1 MAGARLFLPV
11 ADSMADTFERLA
23 DFRDLSAAGTGQ
35 LLANWAVLY
44 LQALAPL
51 IGTLAALGVG
61 VGLLQSRFAVALK
74 PLAPDLNRVN
84 PGAGLT
90 RILSIRTLVEQGKGL
105 LKLSA
110 VGYVAYREVAE
121 IIPQSP
127 NLMGMTAGMAVAEL
141 GSRLVSAMQNVG
153 FALLAIGVLDYLYQH
168 WEFRK
173 SLRMTKQELK
183 QDHKQQEGSP
193 ELKQRQRQRARELA
207 RHRRALKDVPTADV
221 IITNPTHYAVALRYA
236 AETDPAPRVLAKGT
250 DLMAQQIKQMASQY
264 EVPVLENR
272 PLARSLYAAA
282 EVGESVPEELYQA
295 VAEVL
300 AFVYGLRR
308 QRRRSSSH
316 TDSQR

>member
-1 MAGARLFLPV
+1 M
-11 ADSMADTFERLA
+11 
-23 DFRDLSAAGTGQ
+23 
-35 LLANWAVLY
+35 
-44 LQALAPL
+44 
-51 IGTLAALGVG
+51 
-61 VGLLQSRFAVALK
+61 
-74 PLAPDLNRVN
+74 
-84 PGAGLT
+84 
-90 RILSIRTLVEQGKGL
+90 